1 YWGRPTLAQR
11 RRRIFLMADFGGSR
25 AAEILFKARDLQS
38 VFTTCGVS
46 RLSSPTISRIFSQ
59 KAGGEKTNRRTFQ
72 RKTNGKYSKRKKIF
86 PKKEGGKIPI
96 VRPFQERRM
105 RSTAKE
111 KNEKGFQGSFG
122 KTNDPFPT
130 LLAGSVNNF
139 SFWYE
144 GKEKEGYIRQLTPW

>member
-1 YWGRPTLAQR
+1 
-11 RRRIFLMADFGGSR
+11 R
-25 AAEILFKARDLQS
+25 AREILFKIRELQLFPAS
-38 VFTTCGVS
+38 CGEGGLPSPITSRKFT
-46 RLSSPTISRIFSQ
+46 
-59 KAGGEKTNRRTFQ
+59 EKTRR
-72 RKTNGKYSKRKKIF
+72 
-86 PKKEGGKIPI
+86 KIPVI
-96 VRPFQERRM
+96 RPFQERRM

-144 GKEKEGYIRQLTPW
+144 GEEKEGYIR